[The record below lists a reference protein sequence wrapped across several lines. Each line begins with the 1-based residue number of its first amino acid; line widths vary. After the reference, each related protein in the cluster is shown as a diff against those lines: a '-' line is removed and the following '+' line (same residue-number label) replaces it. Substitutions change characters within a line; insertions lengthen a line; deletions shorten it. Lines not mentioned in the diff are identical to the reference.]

1 MMGFFTN
8 FFKIGKDKVKTL
20 EDNFLVTI
28 ADELVKVE
36 HPERKTEQIYWK
48 NIEQIKFINTDEGPF
63 LPDVWLTLLGK
74 EEGYLIPHGAKGY
87 DEVYE
92 IVSKYQGF
100 NFENVIASMS
110 CSDNAEFDLW
120 KRK

>member
-1 MMGFFTN
+1 MGFFKN
-8 FFKIGKDKVKTL
+8 FFKIGKDIVKTL

-28 ADELVKVE
+28 TDELVKVE

-74 EEGYLIPHGAKGY
+74 EEGCLIPHGAKGY